1 MKKLNELMI
10 ENQEFL
16 DKELE
21 DLLDLRNEILEIT
34 EEFEKLYTTYDVI
47 DEGLIKRLNL
57 QKLFQRSKKAAIRM
71 KRLMANPAH
80 KQKIARSKK
89 RMKSTA
95 QLLVKAQKQARNK
108 IRSKFF
114 PKYNEMGIAAKAKV
128 DQMITVKHGAK
139 IAKMAKRLLPKV
151 KVQARQDVKRARE
164 LATSDPDA

>member
-1 MKKLNELMI
+1 MKKFSDLSREV
-10 ENQEFL
+10 
-16 DKELE
+16 DE
-21 DLLDLRNEILEIT
+21 DLERKIQE
-34 EEFEKLYTTYDVI
+34 LYDTYGEI
-47 DEGLIKRLNL
+47 DEALIKRLNL
-57 QKLFQRSKKAAIRM
+57 QAHKKSKKTGIRM
-71 KRLMANPAH
+71 KRMMKNPAF

-114 PKYNEMGIAAKAKV
+114 PKYKEMGRAAKAKI
-128 DQMITVKHGAK
+128 DQVITVKHGAK
-139 IAKMAKRLLPKV
+139 ISKIAKRLLPKV

>member
-10 ENQEFL
+10 ENQEFQ

-34 EEFEKLYTTYDVI
+34 EEFEKLYNTYDVI

-80 KQKIARSKK
+80 KQKLARSKK

-95 QLLVKAQKQARNK
+95 QLLVKATKQARNK

-114 PKYNEMGIAAKAKV
+114 PKYKEMGRAAKAKI
-128 DQMITVKHGAK
+128 DQVISVKHGAK
-139 IAKMAKRLLPKV
+139 IAKMAKRNLPKV
-151 KVQARQDVKRARE
+151 KVKAMQDVKRARA
-164 LATSDPDA
+164 LGANPDA

>member
-1 MKKLNELMI
+1 MKKFSDLSREVN
-10 ENQEFL
+10 
-16 DKELE
+16 E
-21 DLLDLRNEILEIT
+21 DL
-34 EEFEKLYTTYDVI
+34 EKKIQHIYDTYGEI
-47 DEGLIKRLNL
+47 DEALIKRLNL
-57 QKLFQRSKKAAIRM
+57 QALIRRAKKTGIRM
-71 KRLMANPAH
+71 KRMMKNPAF

-95 QLLVKAQKQARNK
+95 QLMVKAQKQARNK

-114 PKYNEMGIAAKAKV
+114 PKYKEMARAAKAKI

-139 IAKMAKRLLPKV
+139 ISKIAKRLLPKV

>member
-1 MKKLNELMI
+1 MKKFSDLSQEVNEDLEKKIQHIYDTYGEIDEALIKKLNL
-10 ENQEFL
+10 QA
-16 DKELE
+16 
-21 DLLDLRNEILEIT
+21 
-34 EEFEKLYTTYDVI
+34 
-47 DEGLIKRLNL
+47 LIR
-57 QKLFQRSKKAAIRM
+57 RAKKTGIRM
-71 KRLMANPAH
+71 KRMMKNPAF

-89 RMKSTA
+89 RMKTSS

-114 PKYNEMGIAAKAKV
+114 PKYKEMGRAAKAKI
-128 DQMITVKHGAK
+128 DQMISVKHGAK

>member
-1 MKKLNELMI
+1 MKKFSDLSREVN
-10 ENQEFL
+10 
-16 DKELE
+16 E
-21 DLLDLRNEILEIT
+21 DL
-34 EEFEKLYTTYDVI
+34 EKKIQHIYDTYGEI
-47 DEGLIKRLNL
+47 DEALIKRLNL
-57 QKLFQRSKKAAIRM
+57 QALIRRAKKTGIRM
-71 KRLMANPAH
+71 KRMMKNPAF

-114 PKYNEMGIAAKAKV
+114 PKYKEMGRAANAKI
-128 DQMITVKHGAK
+128 DQVITVTHGAK
-139 IAKMAKRLLPKV
+139 ISKIAKRLLPKV